1 MDIGAMRNKVT
12 IEKQAGTTNDG
23 AGNVV
28 LNWEPVA
35 TTWAAFAEYRGSQSI
50 TVAGK
55 PRADTSHIIT
65 IRYNPLVKENMRVW
79 LKDRLFVIDFM
90 FNIKQLNKELQL
102 YVTETE
108 NNELQY

>member
-1 MDIGAMRNKVT
+1 MDIGAMRHKIT
-12 IEKQAGTTNDG
+12 IEKQDGTLNDG
-23 AGNVV
+23 GGNIVQ
-28 LNWEPVA
+28 NWSEVA
-35 TTWAAFAEYRGSQSI
+35 NTWASFAEYRGSQSI
-50 TVAGK
+50 TIAGK

-65 IRYNPLVKENMRVW
+65 IRYNPNVKENMRVW
-79 LKDRLFVIDFM
+79 LKDRLFVINFI